1 MDERSRATSTRHFED
16 RLRAGVFVISAEIVP
31 PVSCEPKHLLQKV
44 LPLRGLADAVN
55 LTDGAGARA
64 HLSALAAA
72 RILVEAGIEP
82 ILQLTCR
89 DRNRIALQSDLLGA
103 AALGIRNLLLLSGD
117 DPSAGDQPET
127 KAVFDLD
134 SRALTETARMIRDH
148 GELPS
153 GQKVAGEAHFF
164 LGAGDIPVDP
174 LVGWVPA
181 TLQKKIAAGT
191 QFVQTQFCMD
201 VGVVRRYVERLKE
214 AGVEIFLLVGI
225 APLRSAGSAR
235 WMRKNLPG
243 TIIADAVVAR
253 MEKAADP
260 VAEGRR
266 ICAELIEEVSTI
278 PGVAGVHLMAPNNA
292 SAIPAV
298 IAEVRPKI
306 RRAAAG

>member
-1 MDERSRATSTRHFED
+1 MDEFSRPVSTTHFED
-16 RLRAGVFVISAEIVP
+16 RLRAGNFVITAEIVP

-44 LPLRGLADAVN
+44 LPLRGLADAIN
-55 LTDGAGARA
+55 LTDGAGART

-72 RILVEAGIEP
+72 SILVDAGFEP
-82 ILQLTCR
+82 ILQFTCR

-103 AALGIRNLLLLSGD
+103 AACGIRNLLLLSGD

-134 SRALTETARMIRDH
+134 SRELTETARMIRDR

-153 GQKVAGEAHFF
+153 GQKVAGAANFF
-164 LGAGDIPVDP
+164 IGAGDIPVDP
-174 LVGWVPA
+174 PAGWEPA
-181 TLQKKIAAGT
+181 MLTKKIAAGT

-201 VGVVRRYVERLKE
+201 AGVVRRYVERLKE
-214 AGVEIFLLVGI
+214 TGIEVFLLIGI

-253 MEKAADP
+253 MENTADP

-266 ICAELIEEVSTI
+266 ICAELIEELSAI
-278 PGVAGVHLMAPNNA
+278 AGVAGVHLMAPNNA
-292 SAIPAV
+292 PAIPEV

-306 RRAAAG
+306 RRAAG

>member
-1 MDERSRATSTRHFED
+1 MDEISRPTSATLFED
-16 RLRAGVFVISAEIVP
+16 RLRSGAFVITAEIVP
-31 PVSCEPKHLLQKV
+31 PVAAEPKHLLQKV
-44 LPLRGLADAVN
+44 LPLRGLADAIN
-55 LTDGAGARA
+55 LTDGAGART

-72 RILVEAGIEP
+72 SILIGAGLEP
-82 ILQLTCR
+82 IMQLTCR

-117 DPSAGDQPET
+117 DPSAGDQPDT

-134 SRALTETARMIRDH
+134 SRALTETARMIRDR

-153 GQKVAGEAHFF
+153 GQKVAGQARFF
-164 LGAGDIPVDP
+164 LGAGDGPVDP
-174 LVGWVPA
+174 PA
-181 TLQKKIAAGT
+181 AWQPDALKKKIAAGT
-191 QFVQTQFCMD
+191 QFVQSQFCMD
-201 VGVVRRYVERLKE
+201 AGVVRRYVERLKE
-214 AGVEIFLLVGI
+214 TGVEIFLLIGI

-243 TIIADAVVAR
+243 TIIADALVAR
-253 MEKAADP
+253 MENAADP

-266 ICAELIEEVSTI
+266 ICAELIEELSTI

-292 SAIPAV
+292 SAIPEV

-306 RRAAAG
+306 CRAAFG